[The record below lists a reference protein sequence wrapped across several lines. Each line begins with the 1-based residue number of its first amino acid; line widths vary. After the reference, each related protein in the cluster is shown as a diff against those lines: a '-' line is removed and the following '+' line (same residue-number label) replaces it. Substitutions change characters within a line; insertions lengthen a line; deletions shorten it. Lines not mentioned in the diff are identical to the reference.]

1 VLPGFGDTKRHADRC
16 GDGRKKM
23 NETAPEAD
31 AEKSLL
37 HSAESMTS
45 SLPQK
50 SIAELPWIPGL
61 GSMSLVVR
69 REKHK
74 VGQALCY
81 T

>member
-1 VLPGFGDTKRHADRC
+1 
-16 GDGRKKM
+16 M

-37 HSAESMTS
+37 PSAESMTS

-50 SIAELPWIPGL
+50 STAELPWIPNL

-69 REKHK
+69 SERHK
-74 VGQALCY
+74 AGQALCY
-81 T
+81 LYFPSSTSHHIAINYHHIN